1 MNYLLQLLF
10 FYQGIYRVQKRK
22 RNNENIDIKIDGI
35 RVKKRKNKIYFLLEM
50 EPLTLIFCFNEF
62 FISRKISKKN
72 SKSRK
77 ISINNR
83 YFKFSSLILTK
94 LFSINVKKV
103 TKPRINV
110 IKNITTTNM
119 FLFKNAIIN

>member
-1 MNYLLQLLF
+1 
-10 FYQGIYRVQKRK
+10 
-22 RNNENIDIKIDGI
+22 
-35 RVKKRKNKIYFLLEM
+35 M

-62 FISRKISKKN
+62 FISRKIRRKN

-83 YFKFSSLILTK
+83 YFRFLSLMLIK
-94 LFSINVKKV
+94 LFSIKVKKV

-110 IKNITTTNM
+110 IKNIITTNM